1 MKRIL
6 LLCCVG
12 MCLSVNAETRTIKET
27 FDDNGNSMQW
37 SEYSTRK
44 NSAVIRDGYY
54 VIERKG
60 GLFVTPQTQ
69 VPVGKLPIDVERNFK
84 VSFKLL
90 IPKFN
95 SGFTIAT
102 NNGTFLFTAKR
113 LYPIV
118 TTWEDL
124 EQGKQPVLDAKNY
137 LPMPSKK
144 GKKNV
149 EMVISIEKKGKT
161 TNLYVD
167 DMEVYSTTDMGFKT
181 NSFVLNLVA
190 GVLKVDEIIVEQQVE
205 DEGW

>member
-54 VIERKG
+54 VIERKSAT
-60 GLFVTPQTQ
+60 TPQTQ
-69 VPVGKLPIDVERNFK
+69 VPVGKLPIDVQRNFK

-90 IPKFN
+90 IPNFKA
-95 SGFTIAT
+95 GFLIGS
-102 NNGTFLFTAKR
+102 NNGTFLFGPKKM
-113 LYPIV
+113 YPIV
-118 TTWEDL
+118 TSWEEL
-124 EQGKQPVLDAKNY
+124 EQGKQPSLDLKNY
-137 LPMPSKK
+137 FPIPLKK
-144 GKKNV
+144 GKNV
-149 EMVISIEKKGKT
+149 ETVISIEKKGKT
-161 TNLYVD
+161 TKVYVD
-167 DMEVYSTTDMGFKT
+167 DMEVYSTTDIGFRA
-181 NSFVLNLVA
+181 NSFVVNVTA
-190 GVLKVDEIIVEQQVE
+190 GVLQVDEIIVEQQVE

>member
-54 VIERKG
+54 ILERKG

-95 SGFTIAT
+95 NGFTIGT
-102 NNGTFLFTAKR
+102 NNGTFLFMPKK

-124 EQGKQPVLDAKNY
+124 EQGKQPVLNMKNY
-137 LPMPSKK
+137 LPIPLKK
-144 GKKNV
+144 GKNV
-149 EMVISIEKKGKT
+149 ETVISIEKKGKT
-161 TNLYVD
+161 TNLYID
-167 DMEVYSTTDMGFKT
+167 GMEVYSTTDMGFKT
-181 NSFVLNLVA
+181 NSFVVNLVA

>member
-12 MCLSVNAETRTIKET
+12 MCLSVNAETRTVKET

-54 VIERKG
+54 IIEYKG
-60 GLFVTPQTQ
+60 GTQTQ
-69 VPVGKLPIDVERNFK
+69 APIGKLPIDVQRNFK
-84 VSFKLL
+84 VSFKFL
-90 IPKFN
+90 IPNFKL
-95 SGFTIAT
+95 GFFVGS
-102 NNGTFLFTAKR
+102 NNGTFWFTPKKM
-113 LYPIV
+113 YPIV
-118 TTWEDL
+118 TPWEEI
-124 EQGKQPVLDAKNY
+124 EQGNARPLNMKNY
-137 LPMPSKK
+137 LPISLKK
-144 GKKNV
+144 GKNV
-149 EMVISIEKKGKT
+149 ETVVAIEKKGKT
-161 TNLYVD
+161 TKVYVD

-181 NSFVLNLVA
+181 NEFFLTVPT